1 MSVVLDLGKLRD
13 ETKYQKIIIP
23 EGGALIQST
32 ELRTPFRI
40 TSQDP
45 SSRGLRYLVLEI
57 FRAGQLSKYENRSEV
72 QLGMSMKQWFSSS
85 DFSEEEQEKIALEPM
100 CLEIMDVDIRGT
112 DVYAHVKVK
121 IFDGTRVQE
130 RLYKIYANILR
141 GGVWALLIG
150 RPAP

>member
-1 MSVVLDLGKLRD
+1 MSVVLDLGKFRD
-13 ETKYQKIIIP
+13 ETKYQNIIIP

-57 FRAGQLSKYENRSEV
+57 FRNGQLSNYENRSEV

-85 DFSEEEQEKIALEPM
+85 DFEEREEKVLGSM
-100 CLEIMDVDIRGT
+100 FLEIMDVSIQGT
-112 DVYAHVKVK
+112 AVYVHVKVK
-121 IFDGTRVQE
+121 IHDGTGVKE
-130 RLYKIYANILR
+130 RLYKIYANISR